1 MPKCGVTTSDSRRI
15 VGGDATYFLNPPF
28 PPFGW
33 NTVGDAC
40 ISWRGGSATIENSAV
55 RGKRSSFGQ
64 VAAMM
69 QVKAAL
75 KGHERSCKGFRTP
88 RIGKERFENCKPCQ
102 RLRKSPFHTCGG
114 SGINFPRRLF
124 FCLSSQLY
132 TINNIRCAAVGNPRL
147 GFLSSAV

>member
-28 PPFGW
+28 GW

-40 ISWRGGSATIENSAV
+40 ISWRSGSATIENSTV
-55 RGKRSSFGQ
+55 RGNPFSFGQ

-69 QVKAAL
+69 QAKAAL

-88 RIGKERFENCKPCQ
+88 RIGKERFENCKPCRRPAQ
-102 RLRKSPFHTCGG
+102 ISFSYLWGIRDQFSASAFLLSQSSTLHDRQYSVRK
-114 SGINFPRRLF
+114 LW
-124 FCLSSQLY
+124 
-132 TINNIRCAAVGNPRL
+132 
-147 GFLSSAV
+147 